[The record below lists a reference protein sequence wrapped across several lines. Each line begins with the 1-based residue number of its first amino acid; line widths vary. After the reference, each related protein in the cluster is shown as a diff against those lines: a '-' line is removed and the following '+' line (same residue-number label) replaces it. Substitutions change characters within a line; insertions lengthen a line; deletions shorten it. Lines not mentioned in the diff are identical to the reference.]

1 MYRRKDNNAGGGNK
15 VKKENDTGNV
25 AVEESKRGRVTLNAA
40 DTRMSNVEEPS
51 SKKDDAAQRH
61 VQRRRNQRNDVGEGT
76 RRRDMA
82 PIDAAARKKN
92 RGPSK
97 VLQHCD
103 ELTMLS
109 YNVRGLNTEAKQQR
123 VYEMLRRHKP
133 HLVCLNETKLQ
144 SALYLDHY
152 WSFQTTAQRSGGVW
166 TASLTN
172 AKLSMVK
179 TIGTYLCWTQ
189 LEIGAH

>member
-1 MYRRKDNNAGGGNK
+1 MTTAGAT
-15 VKKENDTGNV
+15 E
-25 AVEESKRGRVTLNAA
+25 KR
-40 DTRMSNVEEPS
+40 
-51 SKKDDAAQRH
+51 
-61 VQRRRNQRNDVGEGT
+61 
-76 RRRDMA
+76 
-82 PIDAAARKKN
+82 KN

-97 VLQHCD
+97 VLQQCD

-109 YNVRGLNTEAKQQR
+109 YNVRGLNTESKQQK
-123 VYEMLRRHKP
+123 VYEVLRLHKP

-152 WSFQTTAQRSGGVW
+152 WSFQTSAQRNGGAW

-189 LEIGAH
+189 LEIGAHRIQVLNCYLEPGEQQQLKDRAKRVVDIARDITK